1 MAISRLERLKMYL
14 AEDPT
19 DAFTQF
25 AIAQE
30 HLKMGDLRTAKQV
43 FEELLTA
50 HPTYIGTYYHLG
62 KLYEK
67 VGDRKKAEDTYKLGT
82 QVADSQSAMHE
93 RAELQNALISLQLN
107 LDDND

>member
-1 MAISRLERLKMYL
+1 MSRLERLKMYL

-30 HLKMGDLRTAKQV
+30 YLKMGDLMAARTQ
-43 FEELLTA
+43 FEALVEG
-50 HPTYIGTYYHLG
+50 HPGYVGTYYHLG

-67 VGDRKKAEDTYKLGT
+67 FGDREKAEATYKLGT

-93 RAELQNALISLQLN
+93 RAELQNALVSLQLN
-107 LDDND
+107 FHDDD

>member
-1 MAISRLERLKMYL
+1 MYL

-30 HLKMGDLRTAKQV
+30 YLKMGHIHTAKEV
-43 FEELLTA
+43 FEALVAT
-50 HPTYIGTYYHLG
+50 HPAYIGTYYHLG

-67 VGDRKKAEDTYKLGT
+67 MGDPKKAEETYKMGT

-93 RAELQNALISLQLN
+93 RAELQSALISLQLN
-107 LDDND
+107 LDDDD